1 MSEIRRL
8 PGVPRY
14 EETVD
19 PPWEETPEL
28 EAVEED
34 NAPQPD
40 LDFEAF
46 LHEDEPDYDWVIEG
60 LIERGDR
67 TIVTGPEGGGKST
80 LLRQIAVQAAA
91 GIHPFTLEEIRPVNV
106 MLLDL
111 ENSRRQVRRALRP
124 LCIAAGDADLS
135 QARIRV
141 VPEGI
146 DLLSEIYRDFLDRRL
161 EANQP
166 ELLICGPLYKLSG
179 GDPTEEKVAKSVALF
194 LDQMRK
200 KYGIAILMEAHSPH
214 PTGGGKRPERPYG
227 ASLWLRWPEFG
238 LFLDKSGALR
248 HWRGARDERSWPA
261 MLQRG
266 GEWPW
271 SPCDDAKAVTFA
283 LILDAIRHAG
293 RVLTQRELADLIGGS
308 HMTIGRA
315 IRANQ
320 RQYDEVVAEVTA

>member
-1 MSEIRRL
+1 MSEIEPLR
-8 PGVPRY
+8 VPDWD
-14 EETVD
+14 EVPAWDEV
-19 PPWEETPEL
+19 PPRDDKEQ
-28 EAVEED
+28 D
-34 NAPQPD
+34 NAPKPD
-40 LDFEAF
+40 LDFDAF
-46 LHEDEPDYDWVIEG
+46 LHQDEPDYEWVIEG
-60 LIERGDR
+60 LIEKGDR
-67 TIVTGPEGGGKST
+67 TIITGPEGGGKST

-91 GIHPFTLEEIRPVNV
+91 GIHPFTLEEIRPVKV

-124 LCIAAGDADLS
+124 LIIQAADADLS

-146 DLLSEIYRDFLDRRL
+146 DLLSEVYRDFLDRRL

-179 GDPTEEKVAKSVALF
+179 GDPTEEKVARSVALF
-194 LDQMRK
+194 LDAMRK
-200 KYGIAILMEAHSPH
+200 KYDVAILMEAHSPH

-238 LFLDKSGALR
+238 LFLDKNGALR
-248 HWRGARDERSWPA
+248 HWRGARDERAWPS

-271 SPCDDAKAVTFA
+271 SPCNDAKAVTFA
-283 LILDAIRHAG
+283 LIIETVRHAG
-293 RVLTQRELADLIGGS
+293 RVLTERELADLLGGS
-308 HMTIGRA
+308 KSTIHRA
-315 IRANQ
+315 IVANQ
-320 RQYDEVVAEVTA
+320 KQYDVVCEEVRG